1 MKNSFEEADN
11 KIGIYSIP
19 TNRDERLSVHLSN
32 CRQTDGHNKKCND
45 NLNMFE
51 CQDQNCCV
59 KSLKY
64 FNIRLLFYCCFL
76 FLEITKKMFVVLAMT
91 LVLPR
96 VVYLLPNYILMNSMK

>member
-1 MKNSFEEADN
+1 MKNSFEETDN
-11 KIGIYSIP
+11 KMGIYSIP
-19 TNRDERLSVHLSN
+19 TNRDEN
-32 CRQTDGHNKKCND
+32 CPSICLTVDKRTDIIKKFND

-76 FLEITKKMFVVLAMT
+76 LLEITKKNFVVLAMT
-91 LVLPR
+91 LVLLR
-96 VVYLLPNYILMNSMK
+96 VVYLLPNYILMNSVK